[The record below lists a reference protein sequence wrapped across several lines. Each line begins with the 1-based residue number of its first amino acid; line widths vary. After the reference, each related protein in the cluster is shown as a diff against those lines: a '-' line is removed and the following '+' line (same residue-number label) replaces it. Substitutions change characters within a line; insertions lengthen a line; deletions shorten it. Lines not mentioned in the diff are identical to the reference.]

1 MAYWKSCIGCWERF
15 GAYILSGGV
24 LANTQFAIFAII
36 VLSTKT
42 LFASTSCLVHYQGSR
57 ESFGAF
63 LSSGGVLANTHFDIF
78 ASTVLSTKKLYAST
92 SLL

>member
-1 MAYWKSCIGCWERF
+1 MVSQPLKVPIIVLGKRYLPVPVLSTKKLFESTSCFVHYSRGRGNKMAYWKSCIGCWERF

-42 LFASTSCLVHYQGSR
+42 LFASTSQL
-57 ESFGAF
+57 
-63 LSSGGVLANTHFDIF
+63 
-78 ASTVLSTKKLYAST
+78 
-92 SLL
+92 